1 MLESFDELYKKYGPM
16 VLRRCRFILQDE
28 DKALDAMQDT
38 FVRIFERKEYLQEVC
53 ASFFYTAA
61 TRVCLNR
68 IRSDKVRYASR
79 LDDILQ
85 GVADSRSEAGAET
98 QFEER
103 ITSSAFLDFLF
114 SSENEKTKEMAV
126 LHYVDGFTLEETA
139 EKTHF
144 SVSGVRK
151 RLRNLQKRAA
161 ESIRSWIAFF
171 LIGSF
176 LWQIQI

>member
-1 MLESFDELYKKYGPM
+1 MLESFDELYRKYGPM
-16 VLRRCRFILQDE
+16 VLRRCRFILHDE

-38 FVRIFERKEYLQEVC
+38 FVRIFERKEYLNEVC

-61 TRVCLNR
+61 TRVCLNKM
-68 IRSDKVRYASR
+68 RSDKVRFATR

-85 GVADSRSEAGAET
+85 GVADSRSELGSED

-103 ITSSAFLDFLF
+103 ITSAALLDLLF
-114 SSENEKTKEMAV
+114 SSEDEKTKEMAV
-126 LHYVDGFTLEETA
+126 LHFVDGFTLEETA
-139 EKTHF
+139 EKTSF

-151 RLRNLQKRAA
+151 RLRNLKAKA
-161 ESIRSWIAFF
+161 ENLIRSWISFF

-176 LWQIQI
+176 LWQIKI